1 MPRGGR
7 RQGRPGQTY
16 GNRSDLNG
24 AKTMEFVGQQY
35 GERARQVASQRAVP
49 AQAPPAPATGA
60 PGPGGQTSTPAPL
73 GPGPG
78 SLGSLTDPTARP
90 DEPISH
96 GMPFGEGPGPE
107 ALQFRPSPDD
117 DAITRLRALYQ
128 QSGSPALG
136 RLLEAWEDGH

>member
-60 PGPGGQTSTPAPL
+60 PGPGGQASTPGPP

-78 SLGSLTDPTARP
+78 SLGSLLDPTARP
-90 DEPISH
+90 EEPLSH
-96 GMPFGEGPGPE
+96 GMPFGDGPGPE
-107 ALQFRPSPDD
+107 ATRQQAADPDVD
-117 DAITRLRALYQ
+117 TLRAIYRMT
-128 QSGSPALG
+128 GSLALLDII
-136 RLLEAWEDGH
+136 REMDQ